1 MLSISKYLFAGKAII
16 LTLIMISFSFAQ
28 SERSRLPSGELVE
41 LKLPSSNKVIVKLMF
56 RNGSICDHAGKEGL
70 TNLTANLITQ
80 SGTREF
86 SFADIQDKIYPM
98 AASYYSNVDK
108 EVSIFTFSVHVDWL
122 DEFYPILKGLI
133 LNPSFDES
141 DFQRVKSNQQNY
153 VDQVIRASSDEEY
166 SKMVL
171 EDFLFRGTNYQHMV
185 EGKTESVKSITLDDV
200 KSHYKKFFTKNNLM
214 IGIGGNYS
222 EEFLNKLKA
231 DIGNLPDTNPEIPE
245 TPEVE
250 MPDGIHVEIISKDGA
265 FGSAIFTGFPIDI
278 TRSKDEFAALMVA
291 NSYLG
296 EHRKSYGQL
305 YQKIREARSMNYG
318 DYSYIEWYE
327 NGGGNMLP
335 PSGVPRS
342 SNYFSLWIRPVQI
355 AKQLKM
361 QYEELNE
368 VKVGHALF
376 ALRMTVREVDK
387 LVNEE
392 ISQEDFE
399 ATREFL
405 KSYIKL
411 YISTPA
417 DQLGYLMDS
426 KFYGRQDYIKELD
439 KLLSEVTREDVNNAV
454 KKYLQVENMYIAI
467 VTDKSEAEP
476 LANALK
482 NNDPSPMSY
491 SNLVK
496 ENLPKEIL
504 AEDEEVAKYKLNIN
518 SVKIVNSGDTFK

>member
-1 MLSISKYLFAGKAII
+1 MLSKFKSLFAGKVLI
-16 LTLIMISFSFAQ
+16 LSLIMAAVSFAQ
-28 SERSRLPSGELVE
+28 EIVE
-41 LKLPSSNKVIVKLMF
+41 LKLPNSNKVVFKLMF
-56 RNGSICDHAGKEGL
+56 RNGSICDPAGKEGL
-70 TNLTANLITQ
+70 TNLTSNLITQ
-80 SGTREF
+80 SGTGELSF
-86 SFADIQDKIYPM
+86 SDIQDKIYPM
-98 AASYYSNVDK
+98 AASYSSSVDK
-108 EVSIFTFSVHVDWL
+108 EISIFNFSVHVNWL

-141 DFQRVKSNQQNY
+141 DFQRVKANQQNY

-166 SKMVL
+166 SKMAL
-171 EDFLFRGTNYQHMV
+171 EDLLFRGTKYQHMV

-200 KSHYKKFFTKNNLM
+200 KNHYKNFFTKNNLM
-214 IGIGGNYS
+214 IGIAGDYS
-222 EEFLNKLKA
+222 DEFLAKLKEDLA
-231 DIGNLPDTNPEIPE
+231 SLPDTKPEIPE
-245 TPEVE
+245 APKIE
-250 MPDGIHVEIISKDGA
+250 MTNGINVEIISKDGA

-305 YQKIREARSMNYG
+305 YQKIRELRSMNYG

-335 PSGVPRS
+335 PSGIPRT

-355 AKQLKM
+355 AKQLQT
-361 QYEELNE
+361 QYEEL
-368 VKVGHALF
+368 KDIKLGHALF
-376 ALRMTVREVDK
+376 ALRMAIREVDK

-392 ISQEDFE
+392 ISREDFE
-399 ATREFL
+399 ATKTFL
-405 KSYIKL
+405 RSYMKL

-426 KFYGRQDYIKELD
+426 RFYGREDYIKEMD
-439 KLLSEVTREDVNNAV
+439 QLLAKVTHEDVNNAV
-454 KKYLQVENMYIAI
+454 KKYLQVENMYITI
-467 VTDKSEAEP
+467 VTDQSEAEA

-482 NNDPSPMSY
+482 NNESSPMSY

-496 ENLPKEIL
+496 ENLPEEIL
-504 AEDEEVAKYKLNIN
+504 DEDEEVANYKLNVN
-518 SVKIVNSGDTFK
+518 SVKIVNSVDTFK